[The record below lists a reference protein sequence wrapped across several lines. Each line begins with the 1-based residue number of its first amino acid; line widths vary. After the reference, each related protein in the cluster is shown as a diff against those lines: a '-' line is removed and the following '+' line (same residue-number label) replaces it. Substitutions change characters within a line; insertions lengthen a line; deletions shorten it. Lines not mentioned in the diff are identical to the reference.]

1 MEEKKTSAIELLTK
15 VIEELAT
22 SNTKLEIKNK
32 ELQQSSDDWYKYF
45 LERKEQAEK
54 LTKEL
59 EDAKAKIEAL
69 EAERGE

>member
-32 ELQQSSDDWYKYF
+32 ELQQSSDDWYKCF
-45 LERKEQAEK
+45 SERKEQAEK

-59 EDAKAKIEAL
+59 EEAKAKIEAL
-69 EAERGE
+69 EAGGE

>member
-32 ELQQSSDDWYKYF
+32 ELQKSSDDWYKYF
-45 LERKEQAEK
+45 TERKEQAEK

-59 EDAKAKIEAL
+59 EEAKAKIEAL

>member
-45 LERKEQAEK
+45 SERKEQAEK

-59 EDAKAKIEAL
+59 EEAKAKIEAL

>member
-22 SNTKLEIKNK
+22 NNTKLEIKNK

-45 LERKEQAEK
+45 TERKEQAEK
-54 LTKEL
+54 LGKEL
-59 EDAKAKIEAL
+59 EEAKAEIEAL
-69 EAERGE
+69 KAERGE